1 WDFIYDEGVLKK
13 IEVNNVTDDDYKK
26 AKDVHFLY
34 GASGLVEIVYDYLNG
49 EKQSI
54 YKNKLKS
61 KK

>member
-1 WDFIYDEGVLKK
+1 VLKK